1 MALKHFKRAI
11 AVILSFVGI
20 LALASASDDTI
31 MHILVPGAIMV
42 ASWTMAGLL
51 LRNDDLEEY
60 E

>member
-1 MALKHFKRAI
+1 MVLKHLKRAASI
-11 AVILSFVGI
+11 ILTYAGFV
-20 LALASASDDTI
+20 ALASANDDTL
-31 MHILVPGAIMV
+31 MHILIPGAIMV